1 MTLFLMSEIS
11 ESKRE
16 DAISRVLKLL
26 SKNVYELSD
35 REIKEL
41 LSILPDA
48 LNEIPSVTKTNVEKL
63 QLYKILKQI
72 LEDVEKSK

>member
-1 MTLFLMSEIS
+1 LTLFLMSEIS

-35 REIKEL
+35 REIREL

>member
-35 REIKEL
+35 REIREL

>member
-1 MTLFLMSEIS
+1 MSEIS